1 MPGTVFVGFGA
12 LFMRSVI
19 HWWTAASMHMGSG
32 SGRFITVGMQVN
44 PLVLGLASVSLPSA
58 PYTMTPTSFTRC
70 AGAALSANVTCSC
83 WGSDFTSFTV
93 LGFFPSLAAAI
104 PPQTIVNPRTAPRPN
119 ISSFFMS
126 SSCVLCECDDLH
138 LLPDNPTLLLLSVAQ
153 KKVIVGGRCESMILV
168 DPSLCLPERDAIGL
182 FTTLANLSRFAIH
195 CREMFLSSNRFRY
208 EGQRQPAGIH
218 QAL

>member
-1 MPGTVFVGFGA
+1 MPGTVLVGLGA

-70 AGAALSANVTCSC
+70 AGAALSANFTCSC
-83 WGSDFTSFTV
+83 WDNDFTSFTV
-93 LGFFPSLAAAI
+93 LGLFPSLAVAI

-126 SSCVLCECDDLH
+126 SSCVRCEFDDL
-138 LLPDNPTLLLLSVAQ
+138 LPLGDNLVLNPLIRGSRKNLLLFQL
-153 KKVIVGGRCESMILV
+153 IL
-168 DPSLCLPERDAIGL
+168 
-182 FTTLANLSRFAIH
+182 
-195 CREMFLSSNRFRY
+195 
-208 EGQRQPAGIH
+208 
-218 QAL
+218 

>member
-1 MPGTVFVGFGA
+1 MPGTVLVGLGA

-70 AGAALSANVTCSC
+70 AGAALSANFTCSC
-83 WGSDFTSFTV
+83 WGKDFTSFTV

-104 PPQTIVNPRTAPRPN
+104 PPQTNVNPRTAPRPN
-119 ISSFFMS
+119 TSSFFMS
-126 SSCVLCECDDLH
+126 PSCVRCEFDD
-138 LLPDNPTLLLLSVAQ
+138 LLLL
-153 KKVIVGGRCESMILV
+153 GDNLV
-168 DPSLCLPERDAIGL
+168 LNPLIRGSRKNLLLFQLTLPLIRTALDDL
-182 FTTLANLSRFAIH
+182 LRVRLANTRGAVSCSVVAAAYLQ
-195 CREMFLSSNRFRY
+195 LKQKSS
-208 EGQRQPAGIH
+208 
-218 QAL
+218 